1 MAESAASV
9 SPILASSLGLNK
21 IKTRSGPLPQESFF
35 GFRGSDKGS
44 ALSNLSR
51 PGVGSEG
58 KKKKEAVGPTS
69 SRMTDL
75 LENCGD
81 NGSNSDSMSPGS
93 AQSREQSPNVMARSR
108 LHNGESSEAGMPFFS
123 FCLHIYLFGSYAFW
137 YAQMYI
143 VVNIGL
149 PWFSVCILEMIKRAH
164 LEKNES

>member
-108 LHNGESSEAGMPFFS
+108 LHNGESSEAGVPFFFILS
-123 FCLHIYLFGSYAFW
+123 TYLLVW
-137 YAQMYI
+137 K
-143 VVNIGL
+143 L
-149 PWFSVCILEMIKRAH
+149 CILVRSNVHRGEYRTAMVFR
-164 LEKNES
+164 LYTRND